1 MSLTSSALTLA
12 ITVAPAGTQT
22 EAEGRAVVSKKYLG
36 DYRLEN
42 IPDGRGGVK
51 AAPVYCGKLF
61 RFSLPPER
69 VRQLRLSRVLLA
81 AACTLALLV
90 PLLLTAEGG
99 ACAACRGWTLYAG
112 RL

>member
-1 MSLTSSALTLA
+1 M
-12 ITVAPAGTQT
+12 
-22 EAEGRAVVSKKYLG
+22 VSKKYLG

-90 PLLLTAEGG
+90 PLLLTAEVP
-99 ACAACRGWTLYAG
+99 G
-112 RL
+112 RWYVLLPLALVFTTSPRTCHLATSIMPESTVRR